1 MCLVDFL
8 RFSCLACLFL
18 FVNGDRSDSSD
29 LVGDDH
35 TLKIMPTIWQWLG
48 FQTSFTEDGDE
59 FVPVRSSI
67 GNEHPFCGPGFDL
80 SSLGGICRFDVDLVE
95 AVIFS
100 IRTTCYVHAEL
111 CRVFSA
117 SYAVCQKDF
126 ALILWDLHGNH
137 HHHRALLVAKTH

>member
-59 FVPVRSSI
+59 FVPVRSSM
-67 GNEHPFCGPGFDL
+67 GNEHPFVGRVSIYRAWEGY
-80 SSLGGICRFDVDLVE
+80 VDLM
-95 AVIFS
+95 S
-100 IRTTCYVHAEL
+100 
-111 CRVFSA
+111 
-117 SYAVCQKDF
+117 
-126 ALILWDLHGNH
+126 ILWKL
-137 HHHRALLVAKTH
+137 